1 MLKQAKEVLLKYLI
15 LKILVLFIS
24 LNVSAQSSLSLSMG
38 AGILSESYSPHS
50 PHYKSF
56 ADYLNDKALP
66 RQQLQAGLQYNWQ
79 IDDHSSLGFG
89 GAYLF
94 RDIQSQD
101 LVIKDHNNQS
111 TEYQSD
117 VLRYLDFSFAYGYK
131 LRWSRSFSLYP
142 KMGFFSFIPVES
154 RPIMYSIASTV
165 LRPQIDYDQHGGLGA
180 LAELYLE
187 WNPWSKSKWGLHL
200 AIPYQWYWFL
210 NTAERRDP
218 FYSLSLQMGLHYN
231 LLRGRR
237 Y

>member
-1 MLKQAKEVLLKYLI
+1 
-15 LKILVLFIS
+15 
-24 LNVSAQSSLSLSMG
+24 
-38 AGILSESYSPHS
+38 
-50 PHYKSF
+50 
-56 ADYLNDKALP
+56 
-66 RQQLQAGLQYNWQ
+66 
-79 IDDHSSLGFG
+79 
-89 GAYLF
+89 
-94 RDIQSQD
+94 
-101 LVIKDHNNQS
+101 
-111 TEYQSD
+111 
-117 VLRYLDFSFAYGYK
+117 
-131 LRWSRSFSLYP
+131 
-142 KMGFFSFIPVES
+142 
-154 RPIMYSIASTV
+154 MYSIASTV